1 MPQKL
6 NSAGKMQNYV
16 PKGNGDASG
25 EYGDNATG
33 SNKHFK
39 VFQKGTQSVGQTQ
52 TTTQNATPTPTPT
65 TTSKP
70 KPQKKAFNQFSAQ
83 NQVNT
88 PTQPQTPPQAQN
100 QAPAT
105 NNTITQVDSSY
116 ITKKS
121 AKAIATYDRTSCITT
136 LQSYSNTF
144 DADKLDGL
152 SDDDLRQL
160 VIASQSQDIIKK
172 KIAKNVNDARL
183 DISRVIKAESGAILG
198 YTVIDTPR
206 PSQINKIED
215 IYNYINN
222 KLIRYNQVMQSNPNA
237 QFAKNYHK
245 VWSNVLSN
253 WNTKESYYMHDEDVL
268 NKAFNDNDALI
279 KSYKRTYNPNISSAS
294 NDNYSQEAKD
304 DALWFREDVDGPNYL
319 TRAHN
324 YFKKYYNAMA
334 NKLTP
339 QEQNALS
346 GYTNAFSRINN
357 PLRQRKYTGILGKS
371 TGLTFTQDVK
381 NMTSAIDKSVLTEN
395 VWVERGTDGVD
406 FGGSIGYYNLK
417 NGKLTQSQLNS
428 LIGTCMEEQAF
439 SSHTIAKS
447 GTKNSYGTSGNR
459 GGFVQKGV
467 IFNTYCPVGTK
478 GAYLEPISQNQ
489 NQYELLLQR
498 GYSYKITKAYYTGN
512 TLYIDR
518 EVILGSDD
526 NKYDDATLKQLQN
539 QYF

>member
-39 VFQKGTQSVGQTQ
+39 VFQKGTQSVGQAQ
-52 TTTQNATPTPTPT
+52 TTTQNANPTPTPT

-70 KPQKKAFNQFSAQ
+70 KTQKKAFNQFSAQ

-100 QAPAT
+100 QAPVT

-160 VIASQSQDIIKK
+160 VIASQSQDILKK

-183 DISRVIKAESGAILG
+183 VVNNIINTESRAVFGWSSWAIKPADIDK
-198 YTVIDTPR
+198 ID
-206 PSQINKIED
+206 D
-215 IYNYINN
+215 IGKYIDD
-222 KLIRYNQVMQSNPNA
+222 
-237 QFAKNYHK
+237 K
-245 VWSNVLSN
+245 VSDRLQWSNKNPGNDWTTKDYQLWVNIQSQ
-253 WNTKESYYMHDEDVL
+253 WNAIEAQYKNDDATL
-268 NKAFNDNDALI
+268 NKAFNDNAALI